1 MADENEDIR
10 SLKSIILYGIKGMAA
25 YAYHARVLGY
35 NDQEVYDFMQ
45 KALAAAT
52 DSSLT
57 ADELL
62 ALVRTQVNML
72 SKPWRCWIRRI
83 HPLTAALKSPG

>member
-1 MADENEDIR
+1 
-10 SLKSIILYGIKGMAA
+10 MAA

-62 ALVRTQVNML
+62 ALVLDTGKYAVQTM
-72 SKPWRCWIRRI
+72 
-83 HPLTAALKSPG
+83 ALLDKANTSTWQP